1 MMETFAEL
9 QARVARK
16 KEREREKERKGRKL
30 FLETLR
36 TLRKDK
42 QQAVLRRR
50 NEIKVIAG
58 EQHTAK
64 LELREL
70 SRQISLHENADAEEV
85 Q

>member
-1 MMETFAEL
+1 METFAEL
-9 QARVARK
+9 QARVDRKRARK
-16 KEREREKERKGRKL
+16 REKERKSRKL

-36 TLRKDK
+36 ALRKDK

>member
-1 MMETFAEL
+1 VERK
-9 QARVARK
+9 QARK
-16 KEREREKERKGRKL
+16 REKERKGRKL

-50 NEIKVIAG
+50 NEIKVIAR
-58 EQHTAK
+58 EQHNAK

-85 Q
+85 R